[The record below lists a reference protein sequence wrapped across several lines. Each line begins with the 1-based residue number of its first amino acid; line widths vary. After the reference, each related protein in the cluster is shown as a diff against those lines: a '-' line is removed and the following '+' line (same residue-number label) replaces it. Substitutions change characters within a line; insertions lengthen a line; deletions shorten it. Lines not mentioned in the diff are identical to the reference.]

1 MRLGASARR
10 AVEVLDGLLAGMRD
24 TVERTLST
32 AVGIRARTRSRTSTG
47 GSSYTW
53 TLANTVTGRF
63 MATGNREM
71 EFAAKMG
78 VSATH
83 VCILPY
89 NTAVSVDDRLEV
101 GGVEYSV
108 VGVME
113 HTDPVLVK
121 VLCARV
127 EE

>member
-1 MRLGASARR
+1 MAGSGLR
-10 AVEVLDGLLAGMRD
+10 AMLDGLLPAMRD

-32 AVGIRARTRSRTSTG
+32 LVGVRARTRSRTATG

-53 TLANTVTGRF
+53 AVANTVTGRF
-63 MATGNREM
+63 MATSNREM
-71 EFAAKMG
+71 EYAAKMG

-83 VCILPY
+83 VCILPHD
-89 NTAVSVDDRLEV
+89 TPVAVEDRLEV

-108 VGVME
+108 TGVME
-113 HTDPVLVK
+113 HEIPVLVK